1 MKKFLCLSLAGI
13 LLFSA
18 CGNKNESDSTTEST
32 TETITST
39 TNELTETTHL
49 SDTTDATEATEAP
62 NPEGMGS
69 GIKRIWIC
77 LKSVEQLWQLVLLQQ
92 WQLV

>member
-1 MKKFLCLSLAGI
+1 MKKFLCLILAGI

-49 SDTTDATEATEAP
+49 SYTTDAT
-62 NPEGMGS
+62 
-69 GIKRIWIC
+69 
-77 LKSVEQLWQLVLLQQ
+77 
-92 WQLV
+92 